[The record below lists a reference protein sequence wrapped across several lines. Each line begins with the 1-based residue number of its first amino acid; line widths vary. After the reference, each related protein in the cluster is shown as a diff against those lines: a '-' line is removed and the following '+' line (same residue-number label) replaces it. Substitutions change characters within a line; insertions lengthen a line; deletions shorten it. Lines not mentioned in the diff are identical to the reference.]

1 MAMNDQEF
9 QEQLFNDVGEIKDV
23 LNIHSKAFVAL
34 SSQVARVL
42 EAVTKEVEDD
52 SLYQVLRDIHTA
64 LGRNND
70 LLARI
75 DARLG
80 DRAREGGGAG

>member
-1 MAMNDQEF
+1 MNDQEF
-9 QEQLFNDVGEIKDV
+9 QEQLFADIGEIKDV
-23 LNIHSKAFVAL
+23 LNIHSQTFVAV
-34 SSQVARVL
+34 SGHVAQVL
-42 EAVTKEVEDD
+42 EAVTKEVEGD

-75 DARLG
+75 DARL
-80 DRAREGGGAG
+80 AGAG

>member
-1 MAMNDQEF
+1 MAMNEQEF
-9 QEQLFNDVGEIKDV
+9 QEQLFADIGEIRDV
-23 LNIHSKAFVAL
+23 LNIHSQAFAAL
-34 SSQVARVL
+34 SGQVAQVL
-42 EAVTKEVEDD
+42 EAVTKEVEGDA
-52 SLYQVLRDIHTA
+52 LYLVLRDIHAA

-80 DRAREGGGAG
+80 G